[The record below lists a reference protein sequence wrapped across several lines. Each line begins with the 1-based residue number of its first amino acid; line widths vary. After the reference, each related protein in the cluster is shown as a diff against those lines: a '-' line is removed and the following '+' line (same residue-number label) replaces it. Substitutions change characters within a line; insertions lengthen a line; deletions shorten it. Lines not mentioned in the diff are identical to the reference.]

1 MDCKYIKQN
10 DIHEKYLFDRL
21 NETDKSEYLSHL
33 KKCAECQS
41 NLEVEKEMIA
51 SIRHIGKNEMKSE
64 IAKQAAAIK
73 SKEIKISW
81 DMILKVAAIFFFL
94 VITPALVFYYQ
105 TIETPKISETIDFDE
120 ILGKQKEIESVEE
133 EKSEYKKPE
142 ITESKRKKEESIS
155 DAIKSERYLESAGG
169 AAAEPTLRSVK
180 ISKSSPKIDKLE
192 KIQLDDIISGEE
204 FVLESVQPIPTAPK
218 SDIPELEKF
227 QKPKFAQIKDHEY
240 FRAKSV
246 SRKTMTAPSPAHIY
260 DKSKTEQYSLS
271 ESVSAGKE
279 IAREKLAKNEIYRLD
294 YYINNEKIAVNLVPL
309 YEKSEYYFQE
319 VFPDSFPVIIKKRN
333 TVDLTMDWF
342 INEKIRNLNPYN
354 ISVYL
359 SESNFFYVRILN
371 EIFYKIDLKSDS
383 TKAKVIH

>member
-41 NLEVEKEMIA
+41 KLEVEKEMIA

-81 DMILKVAAIFFFL
+81 DMILKIAAIFFFL

-218 SDIPELEKF
+218 SNIPELEKF
-227 QKPKFAQIKDHEY
+227 RKPKFFQPTDHEY
-240 FRAKSV
+240 FRGK
-246 SRKTMTAPSPAHIY
+246 
-260 DKSKTEQYSLS
+260 DLKSKS
-271 ESVSAGKE
+271 ETFPGPPKIYE
-279 IAREKLAKNEIYRLD
+279 IPPKQNSIRTDKGIYRKKLKMTQIYRLD
-294 YYINNEKIAVNLVPL
+294 YNINNEKLLVNLVPL
-309 YEKSEYYFQE
+309 YEKSEFYFQKSY
-319 VFPDSFPVIIKKRN
+319 PDSFPVIKKKMYSKIN
-333 TVDLTMDWF
+333 TLDFF
-342 INEKIRNLNPYN
+342 INEKIRKVDPAEISIFFGENNLL
-354 ISVYL
+354 YL
-359 SESNFFYVRILN
+359 NILN